1 MKLNRAKLITNLCDI
16 TSTNLLKKR
25 EWDTIYK
32 NKTNTFWNNL
42 LWEKILEHKSIDGSG
57 IDLNEFYNFCG
68 YYCDKEK
75 CDKIFNMIN
84 DNSRI
89 ILFSEFEDF
98 LLHIDDKDYYN
109 IINCLEFEELEELE
123 EFEKV
128 EKFKKNKNL
137 K

>member
-1 MKLNRAKLITNLCDI
+1 MKLNRAKLITGLCDI
-16 TSTNLLKKR
+16 TTTNLLKKI
-25 EWDTIYK
+25 ELNNIYK
-32 NKTNTFWNNL
+32 NKTITFWNNL
-42 LWEKILEHKSIDGSG
+42 LWEKILEHKSINGSG

-75 CDKIFNMIN
+75 CNKIFNMIN

-109 IINCLEFEELEELE
+109 IINCLEFEE
-123 EFEKV
+123 FEKI
-128 EKFKKNKNL
+128 EKSK
-137 K
+137 